1 MVLPEALIDAIRQ
14 RASAQGVT
22 ITSYVSALV
31 RADLGQSMP
40 MDLPQI
46 SLQLEELRLR
56 VDELERLC
64 QSRA

>member
-14 RASAQGVT
+14 RASDQGVT

-46 SLQLEELRLR
+46 SLQLQELRRR
-56 VDELERLC
+56 VEQLERLC
-64 QSRA
+64 QSPA